1 MVNDELE
8 THVDDEIIWTNS
20 KIFLKYINSDDVCQF
35 KEFAANRVQQITE
48 RKSPKQ
54 WHYVKRRSSSEDDAA
69 RGMDS
74 KKKDQIK
81 KWFDGPLFLRS
92 RKHCWLGKRQ
102 LEEVSD
108 EDLQKSRQWLS

>member
-1 MVNDELE
+1 MVKDELE
-8 THVDDEIIWTNS
+8 THLDDEIIWTNS
-20 KIFLKYINSDDVCQF
+20 KIVLGYINSDGVCQF
-35 KEFAANRVQQITE
+35 KVFAANRVWQITE

-54 WHYVKRRSSSEDDAA
+54 WHYVKRRSSPEDNAA

-81 KWFDGPLFLRS
+81 RWFDGPPFLRS
-92 RKHCWLGKRQ
+92 RKHCWLGKSQ